1 MNIRSKIF
9 GGGNAA
15 EEPVVVKAKKP
26 KGAKAETLNSIPVIR
41 EETRRGNTREA
52 DRHRL
57 PDQEVRITHN
67 GRSLTVALINLSGGG
82 AMVEGDFEPLLWDRV
97 DLHLGEN
104 GTTECVVRWLR
115 GGRVGLEFAHET
127 RLDCSA
133 DEQAAVLREVI
144 TKSFPDIEFEGPV
157 GAGSSPSPRSSS
169 SSSSRDSDGSEQ
181 RTSRR
186 HPLIWSGQIHHDY
199 QSTPVRLRN
208 ISQTGAMIECTI
220 PLHVGVEP
228 LLDLGEAGQ
237 VFATV
242 TWVFGDA
249 AGLRFHEPFDLAHL
263 ARSKPEVASGRWE
276 RPSYLQPGQATDSPW
291 DDKWGRMSL
300 GELRQD
306 LEGFLK
312 R

>member
-9 GGGNAA
+9 GDGSAA

-26 KGAKAETLNSIPVIR
+26 RGAKADALDSIPVVR
-41 EETRRGNTREA
+41 EEIRRGDTREA

-57 PDQEVRITHN
+57 PDHHVRISHN
-67 GRSLTVALINLSGGG
+67 GRSETVRLINLSGGG
-82 AMVEGDFEPLLWDRV
+82 AMVEGDFEPKLWDRV

-104 GTTECVVRWLR
+104 GTTECAVRWLK

-144 TKSFPDIEFEGPV
+144 AQSFPDIEFEGPV
-157 GAGSSPSPRSSS
+157 ESAPSVAREPTGA
-169 SSSSRDSDGSEQ
+169 EQ

-186 HPLIWSGQIHHDY
+186 HPLIWSGEIHHDY

-208 ISQTGAMIECTI
+208 ISQTGAMIECGI
-220 PLHVGVEP
+220 GLHVGVEP
-228 LLDLGEAGQ
+228 LLDLGEAGS

-242 TWVFGDA
+242 TWVVGDS
-249 AGLRFHEPFDLAHL
+249 AGLRFHEPFDLSQL
-263 ARSKPEVASGRWE
+263 ARSKPQVAPTRWQA
-276 RPSYLQPGQATDSPW
+276 PGYLQPGPAADSPW
-291 DDKWGRMSL
+291 DDNWGRMSL

-306 LEGFLK
+306 LEGYLK

>member
-15 EEPVVVKAKKP
+15 EPPVVVKAKKP
-26 KGAKAETLNSIPVIR
+26 RGAKADTLNSIPVIR
-41 EETRRGNTREA
+41 EEIRRGNTREA

-67 GRSLTVALINLSGGG
+67 GRSQEVRLINLSGGG
-82 AMVEGDFEPLLWDRV
+82 AMVEGDIAPMLWDRI

-104 GTTECVVRWLR
+104 GTTECVVRWLK

-133 DEQAAVLREVI
+133 DEQAVVLREVI
-144 TKSFPDIEFEGPV
+144 ARSFPDIEFEGPV
-157 GAGSSPSPRSSS
+157 EVGPSAPN
-169 SSSSRDSDGSEQ
+169 GSEQ
-181 RTSRR
+181 RTGRR
-186 HPLIWSGQIHHDY
+186 HPMIWSGEIHHDY

-208 ISQTGAMIECTI
+208 ISATGAMIECSI
-220 PLHVGVEP
+220 PLHVGIEP
-228 LLDLGEAGQ
+228 LLDLGEAGS
-237 VFATV
+237 VFGTV
-242 TWVFGDA
+242 TWVVGDS
-249 AGLRFHEPFDLAHL
+249 AGLRFHEPFDLAQL
-263 ARSKPEVASGRWE
+263 ARSKPEVASNRWE
-276 RPSYLQPGQATDSPW
+276 RPAYLQPGAAADSPW

-300 GELRQD
+300 GELRED

>member
-1 MNIRSKIF
+1 MLPISDVNTLTDIVDRDTASRAVQLRVLGAF
-9 GGGNAA
+9 AA
-15 EEPVVVKAKKP
+15 IAFVLAGIGIHGLLSFSVSQRAQEIGV
-26 KGAKAETLNSIPVIR
+26 
-41 EETRRGNTREA
+41 RRA
-52 DRHRL
+52 
-57 PDQEVRITHN
+57 
-67 GRSLTVALINLSGGG
+67 
-82 AMVEGDFEPLLWDRV
+82 
-97 DLHLGEN
+97 
-104 GTTECVVRWLR
+104 
-115 GGRVGLEFAHET
+115 
-127 RLDCSA
+127 
-133 DEQAAVLREVI
+133 LREVI
-144 TKSFPDIEFEGPV
+144 ARSFPDIEFEGHV
-157 GAGSSPSPRSSS
+157 DTGSSSAP
-169 SSSSRDSDGSEQ
+169 RDSDGSEQ

-208 ISQTGAMIECTI
+208 ISPTGAMIECSI

-242 TWVFGDA
+242 TWVVGDS

-276 RPSYLQPGQATDSPW
+276 RPGYLQPGPVADSPW
-291 DDKWGRMSL
+291 DDKWDRMSL

>member
-15 EEPVVVKAKKP
+15 EEPVVVTAKKP
-26 KGAKAETLNSIPVIR
+26 KGAKADTLNSIPVVR
-41 EETRRGNTREA
+41 EEIRRGNTREA

-67 GRSLTVALINLSGGG
+67 GRGLTVGLINLSGGG

-104 GTTECVVRWLR
+104 GTTECAVRWLK

-133 DEQAAVLREVI
+133 DEQAVLLREVI
-144 TKSFPDIEFEGPV
+144 ARSFPDIEFEGPAEPV
-157 GAGSSPSPRSSS
+157 SSPPD
-169 SSSSRDSDGSEQ
+169 DSEL
-181 RTSRR
+181 RASRR
-186 HPLIWSGQIHHDY
+186 HPLIWLGEIHHDF

-208 ISQTGAMIECTI
+208 ISQTGAMIECST
-220 PLHVGVEP
+220 PLRVGAEP

-237 VFATV
+237 VATTV
-242 TWVFGDA
+242 TWVAGDS
-249 AGLRFHEPFDLAHL
+249 AGLRFHEPFDMTRL
-263 ARSKPEVASGRWE
+263 ARSKPEVAPDRWE
-276 RPSYLQPGQATDSPW
+276 RPSYLQPGPAADSPW
-291 DDKWGRMSL
+291 DEKWGRISL

>member
-9 GGGNAA
+9 GGGSAA
-15 EEPVVVKAKKP
+15 EEPIVVKAKKP
-26 KGAKAETLNSIPVIR
+26 KGAKADTLGSIPVVR
-41 EETRRGNTREA
+41 EEIRRGDTREG

-57 PDQEVRITHN
+57 PDQDVRITHM
-67 GRSLTVALINLSGGG
+67 GRSQTVRLINLSGGG
-82 AMVEGDFEPLLWDRV
+82 AMVEGDFEPLLWDRI

-104 GTTECVVRWLR
+104 GTTECAVRWLK

-133 DEQAAVLREVI
+133 DEQAVVLREVI
-144 TKSFPDIEFEGPV
+144 AKSFPNIEFEGPV
-157 GAGSSPSPRSSS
+157 DCGSGEREPDGA
-169 SSSSRDSDGSEQ
+169 EQ
-181 RTSRR
+181 RISRR
-186 HPLIWSGQIHHDY
+186 HPLIWSGEIHHDY

-208 ISQTGAMIECTI
+208 VSQTGAMIECGI

-228 LLDLGEAGQ
+228 LLDLGEAGT

-242 TWVFGDA
+242 TWVVGDS
-249 AGLRFHEPFDLAHL
+249 AGLRFHEPFDLTHL
-263 ARSKPEVASGRWE
+263 ARSKPEVAPDRWE
-276 RPSYLQPGQATDSPW
+276 RPDYLSPGPAADSPW
-291 DDKWGRMSL
+291 DEKWRRMSL
-300 GELRQD
+300 GELRED